1 VAHAEGLLPMGLAE
15 GCRLLRDVRRDEAI
29 AEADVERPPGRL
41 SDALRAEQLER
52 FSPTPSTGRRP
63 TPTAR

>member
-1 VAHAEGLLPMGLAE
+1 MGLAE
-15 GCRLLRDVRRDEAI
+15 GCRLLRDVRRDEPI

-41 SDALRAEQLER
+41 ADALRAEQLER
-52 FSPTPSTGRRP
+52 FSAPTPSTAPGP